1 MNDST
6 ANLKDGMLKRILG
19 VFHDHDRFVITTH
32 KRPDGDAIGSQ
43 LALGKFLNS
52 LGKEVLLFNT
62 DPVPT
67 TLDWMNG
74 SEEIRTGNTLE
85 NLEAVSQADV
95 FIVVDANARDRL
107 GTTVERALDLYTGPT
122 LLIDHHTAPESWF
135 TWMLRDEHA
144 AATAELIYDLI
155 CTNNQQMIDADIA
168 TALYTGMMT
177 DTGSFRY
184 STVTPKIHRI
194 IADLLKRGSTSPQD
208 VYGHV
213 YENHSHAWP
222 RLVSLVFRGLTFLNE
237 GKLAYITVTRHM
249 LDVSGVD
256 HGESHQM
263 SDLVMSI
270 AGVEVM
276 LMLTE
281 LSHGVKASFRS
292 KGDHHVDGWART
304 LGGGGHQNAA
314 GAYIQSSMEDALD
327 RILNS
332 IPDFFSDK
340 TTNLLEED
348 QSHFNELI
356 GMKP

>member
-1 MNDST
+1 
-6 ANLKDGMLKRILG
+6 MLKRILG
-19 VFHDHDRFVITTH
+19 VLHDHDRFVITTH

-43 LALGKFLNS
+43 LALGKFINA
-52 LGKEVLLFNT
+52 LGKEVLLFNS
-62 DPVPT
+62 DPIPT
-67 TLDWMNG
+67 TLDWIKG
-74 SEEIRTGNTLE
+74 SEEVQTGNTLE
-85 NLEAVSQADV
+85 NLEAVSKADV
-95 FIVVDANARDRL
+95 FIVVDANTRDRL
-107 GTTVERALDLYTGPT
+107 GTTVERALDLFTGPT

-144 AATAELIYDLI
+144 AATSELVYDLI
-155 CTNNQQMIDADIA
+155 CTYDPKMIDADIA
-168 TALYTGMMT
+168 TALYTGIMT
-177 DTGSFRY
+177 DTGSFRF
-184 STVTPKIHRI
+184 STVTPKIHQI
-194 IADLLKRGSTSPQD
+194 IAHLLECGCTSPQV

-237 GKLAYITVTRHM
+237 GKVAYVTVTRHM

-314 GAYIQSSMEDALD
+314 GAYIETSMEDALNLA
-327 RILNS
+327 LNS
-332 IPDFFSDK
+332 IPDFFKDK
-340 TTNLLEED
+340 TTTSLLEDD
-348 QSHFNELI
+348 QSYLNELI